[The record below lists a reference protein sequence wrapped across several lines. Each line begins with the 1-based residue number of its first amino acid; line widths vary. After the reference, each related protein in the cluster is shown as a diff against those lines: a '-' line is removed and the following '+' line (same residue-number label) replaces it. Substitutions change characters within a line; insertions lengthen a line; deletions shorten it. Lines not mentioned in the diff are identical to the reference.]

1 MSVLIWVAFSLV
13 LLTYLARI
21 PVIQAQQKL
30 GGYDYHNPRAQQA
43 RLEGLGQRANAAHHN
58 SFEALQLYLAAFIA
72 CVASGNADALMQ
84 QMAVGYLVCRFFFVL
99 LYWLDKAYLR
109 SLVWVLGVALIL
121 TMLVRAALAVA

>member
-1 MSVLIWVAFSLV
+1 MSLLIWVAFALV

-21 PVIQAQQKL
+21 PVIQAQKKL

-43 RLEGLGQRANAAHHN
+43 KLEGLGQRANAAHHN

-72 CVASGNADALMQ
+72 CVASGNSDVLMQ
-84 QMAVGYLVCRFFFVL
+84 QLAVFYLICRVAFVL

-109 SLVWVLGVALIL
+109 SAVWVLGCVAVL
-121 TMLVRAALAVA
+121 TMLVRAALAAA

>member
-1 MSVLIWVAFSLV
+1 MSVLIWVAFALV
-13 LLTYLARI
+13 LVIYLARI
-21 PVIQAQQKL
+21 PVIQAQKQL

-72 CVASGNADALMQ
+72 CVASGNTDALMQ
-84 QMAVGYLVCRFFFVL
+84 QLAIGYLMCRVAFVL

-109 SLVWVLGVALIL
+109 SAVWVLGFAAIL
-121 TMLVRAALAVA
+121 TMLVRTALAAV